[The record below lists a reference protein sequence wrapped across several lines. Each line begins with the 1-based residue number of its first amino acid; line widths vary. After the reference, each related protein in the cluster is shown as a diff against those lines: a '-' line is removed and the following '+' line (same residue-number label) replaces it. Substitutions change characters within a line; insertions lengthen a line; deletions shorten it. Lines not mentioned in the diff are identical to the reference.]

1 MGLPIGKDIAPFPSS
16 QISLGLEPKRE
27 ELDAMWIDG
36 LGAQALPVSQAVQ
49 KGQVAATPFP
59 KHHPSEGSESL
70 PQCCWHFKRIP
81 VHLRVQE
88 RGSLSA
94 QQHYQG

>member
-59 KHHPSEGSESL
+59 KHHPSEGSVSPSMSL
-70 PQCCWHFKRIP
+70 GAKYCAEVFICIITFNI
-81 VHLRVQE
+81 
-88 RGSLSA
+88 
-94 QQHYQG
+94 